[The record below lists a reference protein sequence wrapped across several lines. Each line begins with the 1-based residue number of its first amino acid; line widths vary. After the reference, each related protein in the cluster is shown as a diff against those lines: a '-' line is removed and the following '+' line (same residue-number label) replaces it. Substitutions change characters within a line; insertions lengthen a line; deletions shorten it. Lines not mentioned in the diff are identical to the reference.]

1 MSPVEVEKVSALHEP
16 EMDLDD
22 FFDES
27 AESIEKWIRDNPES
41 CFALMEDE
49 ALNMAFSKVESLMD
63 SSNVLLDPNWM
74 AESIVKLIDFD
85 AIREEQED
93 ERYIRKNGEMAYYGM
108 SYHDFL

>member
-1 MSPVEVEKVSALHEP
+1 MEVAKTSTPTESG
-16 EMDLDD
+16 MDLDD

-27 AESIEKWIRDNPES
+27 AESIEKWIRDNLES
-41 CFALMEDE
+41 YYALMEDE
-49 ALNMAFSKVESLMD
+49 ALNMAFSKVEDLMD

-74 AESIVKLIDFD
+74 AESIVKRIDFD

-93 ERYIRKNGEMAYYGM
+93 DRYIKKSGAMAYYGM